1 MDENWRGRHREEQP
15 ALHNPMHRPCIEL
28 DVRHYRKRNLVVLQP
43 DTMES
48 NIACTTIDGKQGS
61 SSRQEHG
68 LAYPRDLGYT
78 LRGKT

>member
-1 MDENWRGRHREEQP
+1 MNNLLFISPDTAP
-15 ALHNPMHRPCIEL
+15 ASNI
-28 DVRHYRKRNLVVLQP
+28 DVRRDRKRDLVVLQP
-43 DTMES
+43 DPMES
-48 NIACTTIDGKQGS
+48 NIACTTVDGKQGS